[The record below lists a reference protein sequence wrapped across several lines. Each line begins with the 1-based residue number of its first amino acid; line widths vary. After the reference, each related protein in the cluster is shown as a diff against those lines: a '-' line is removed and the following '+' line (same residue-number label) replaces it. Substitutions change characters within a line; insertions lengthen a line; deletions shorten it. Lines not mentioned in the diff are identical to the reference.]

1 MGLFF
6 GDLVTL
12 KCGFALLVD
21 VQDAVAANLS
31 LLDGV
36 LVTIPAKQPIII
48 TWSPLPLH
56 THTHTPKKV
65 N

>member
-6 GDLVTL
+6 SDLVTL

-21 VQDAVAANLS
+21 VQDAIAANLS

-48 TWSPLPLH
+48 T
-56 THTHTPKKV
+56 
-65 N
+65 